1 MYHGAIGDLKGRWL
15 SNIDEFDFLRTLALN
30 LGAAEAKVIP
40 AQEIVVE
47 NRVVL
52 KCRVGCDD
60 YGRKLTCPPYTP
72 KVDEFRKMLK
82 DYKYALIVKFKS
94 PAEAGEEVSRSLLR
108 SQYDSTM
115 SKGLRDKASKFWTEW
130 KGDKKRILLAVLELE
145 KSAFEK
151 GYTFAVGFTS
161 GSCGLCEKC
170 NVQAGICLHPTMAR
184 CPEHAVG
191 VNMKKTAEKA
201 GMPIFFPIKGKP
213 EPTAL
218 ILID

>member
-1 MYHGAIGDLKGRWL
+1 MSQVKNTR
-15 SNIDEFDFLRTLALN
+15 EFDFLRTLALN
-30 LGAAEAKVIP
+30 LGATEARVIP
-40 AQEIVVE
+40 AGAVVVE

-60 YGRKLTCPPYTP
+60 YGKKLTCPPFVP

-94 PAEAGEEVSRSLLR
+94 PAEADKDVSRSLLR
-108 SQYDSTM
+108 SQFDPNM
-115 SKGLRDKASKFWTEW
+115 SRDLREKASKFWSDW
-130 KGDKKRILLAVLELE
+130 KNDKKRILLAVLDLE
-145 KSAFEK
+145 KAAFNK

-161 GSCGLCEKC
+161 GSCGLCEKY
-170 NVQAGICLHPTMAR
+170 NVEAGICLHPTMAR

-201 GMPIFFPIKGKP
+201 GMPISFPIKGKP

-218 ILID
+218 LLID

>member
-1 MYHGAIGDLKGRWL
+1 MSQVK
-15 SNIDEFDFLRTLALN
+15 NIHEFDFLRTLALN
-30 LGAAEAKVIP
+30 LGATEARVIP
-40 AQEIVVE
+40 AGAVVVE

-52 KCRVGCDD
+52 KCRFGCDD
-60 YGRKLTCPPYTP
+60 YGKRLTCPPFVP

-94 PAEAGEEVSRSLLR
+94 PAEADKDVSRNLLR

-115 SKGLRDKASKFWTEW
+115 SRDLREKASKFWSDWEN
-130 KGDKKRILLAVLELE
+130 DKKRILLAVLELE
-145 KSAFEK
+145 KAAFNK

-170 NVQAGICLHPTMAR
+170 NAEAGICLHPTMAR

-201 GMPIFFPIKGKP
+201 GMPISFPIKGKP

-218 ILID
+218 LLID

>member
-1 MYHGAIGDLKGRWL
+1 MSRVKNTR
-15 SNIDEFDFLRTLALN
+15 EFDFLRTLALK
-30 LGAAEAKVIP
+30 LGATEARVIP
-40 AQEIVVE
+40 ADDIVVE

-60 YGRKLTCPPYTP
+60 YGKKLTCPPFTP

-82 DYKYALIVKFKS
+82 DYKNALIVKFRS
-94 PAEAGEEVSRSLLR
+94 PAEADKDVSRNLLR

-115 SKGLRDKASKFWTEW
+115 SKDLREKASKFWSDW
-130 KGDKKRILLAVLELE
+130 KSDKKRILLAVLELE
-145 KSAFEK
+145 KAAFNK

-161 GSCGLCEKC
+161 GSCDLCENC
-170 NVQAGICLHPTMAR
+170 NVQTGVCLHPTMAR

-201 GMPIFFPIKGKP
+201 GIPISFPIKGNP

-218 ILID
+218 ILVD

>member
-1 MYHGAIGDLKGRWL
+1 MSRAKNTR
-15 SNIDEFDFLRTLALN
+15 EFDFLRTLALN
-30 LGAAEAKVIP
+30 LGATEAKIIP
-40 AQEIVVE
+40 AGAVVVE

-52 KCRVGCDD
+52 KCRFGCDD
-60 YGRKLTCPPYTP
+60 YGKKLTCPPFTV

-94 PAEAGEEVSRSLLR
+94 PAEADKNVSRSLLR

-115 SKGLRDKASKFWTEW
+115 SRDLREKASKFWSNW
-130 KGDKKRILLAVLELE
+130 KNDKKRILMSVLELE
-145 KSAFEK
+145 KAAFNK

-170 NVQAGICLHPTMAR
+170 NVEAGICLHLTMAR

-191 VNMKKTAEKA
+191 VNMKKTAENA
-201 GMPIFFPIKGKP
+201 GMPITFPIKGKP

-218 ILID
+218 LLID

>member
-1 MYHGAIGDLKGRWL
+1 LKDEG
-15 SNIDEFDFLRTLALN
+15 EFDFLKTLALN
-30 LGAAEAKVIP
+30 LGATEARVISAE
-40 AQEIVVE
+40 EIVVE

-52 KCRVGCDD
+52 KCRFGCDD
-60 YGRKLTCPPYTP
+60 YGKRLTCPPFTP
-72 KVDEFRKMLK
+72 KVDEFRRMLK
-82 DYKYALIVKFKS
+82 DYRHAMIVKFKS
-94 PAEAGEEVSRSLLR
+94 PAKADKDTSRSLLR

-115 SKGLRDKASKFWTEW
+115 NRGLREKASRFWSDW
-130 KGDKKRILLAVLELE
+130 KNDKKRILLAVLELE
-145 KSAFEK
+145 KAAFNR

-201 GMPIFFPIKGKP
+201 GIPLAFPIKGKP

-218 ILID
+218 LLID

>member
-1 MYHGAIGDLKGRWL
+1 MSQAKNTR
-15 SNIDEFDFLRTLALN
+15 EFDFLTTLALN
-30 LGAAEAKVIP
+30 LGATEAKVIP
-40 AQEIVVE
+40 AGEIVVE

-52 KCRVGCDD
+52 KCRLGCDD
-60 YGRKLTCPPYTP
+60 YGKKLTCPPLIP

-82 DYKYALIVKFKS
+82 EYKYALIVKFKS
-94 PAEAGEEVSRSLLR
+94 PAEADKNVSRNLLR

-115 SKGLRDKASKFWTEW
+115 SRDLREKASKFWSDW
-130 KGDKKRILLAVLELE
+130 KNDKKRILLAVLELE
-145 KSAFEK
+145 KAAFNE

-170 NVQAGICLHPTMAR
+170 NVEAGICLHPTMAW

-201 GMPIFFPIKGKP
+201 GMPIAFPIKGKP

-218 ILID
+218 L

>member
-1 MYHGAIGDLKGRWL
+1 VVESVSRAKNTR
-15 SNIDEFDFLRTLALN
+15 EFDFLRTLALN
-30 LGAAEAKVIP
+30 LGATEAKIIP
-40 AQEIVVE
+40 AGAVVVE

-52 KCRVGCDD
+52 KCRFGCDD
-60 YGRKLTCPPYTP
+60 YGKKLTCPPFTV

-94 PAEAGEEVSRSLLR
+94 PAEADKNVSRSLLR

-115 SKGLRDKASKFWTEW
+115 SRDLREKASKFWSNW
-130 KGDKKRILLAVLELE
+130 KNDKKRILMSVLELE
-145 KSAFEK
+145 KAAFNK

-170 NVQAGICLHPTMAR
+170 NVEAGICLHPTMAR

-191 VNMKKTAEKA
+191 VNMKKTAENA
-201 GMPIFFPIKGKP
+201 GMPITFPIKGKP

-218 ILID
+218 LLID

>member
-1 MYHGAIGDLKGRWL
+1 MNNEGK
-15 SNIDEFDFLRTLALN
+15 FDFLRTLALD
-30 LGAAEAKVIP
+30 LGATEARVIP
-40 AQEIVVE
+40 AEDIVVE

-60 YGRKLTCPPYTP
+60 YGKKLTCPPFTP
-72 KVDEFRKMLK
+72 KVDEFRRMLK
-82 DYKYALIVKFKS
+82 EYRHALIVKFKS
-94 PAEAGEEVSRSLLR
+94 PAEADADVSRSLLR

-115 SKGLRDKASKFWTEW
+115 SKELREKASKFWSDW
-130 KGDKKRILLAVLELE
+130 KSDKERILLAVLELE
-145 KSAFEK
+145 KAAFNE

-191 VNMKKTAEKA
+191 INMKKTAEKA
-201 GMPIFFPIKGKP
+201 GMPITFPIKQKP

>member
-1 MYHGAIGDLKGRWL
+1 MKNEG
-15 SNIDEFDFLRTLALN
+15 EFDFLRTLALK
-30 LGAAEAKVIP
+30 LGATEARVIP
-40 AQEIVVE
+40 AEEIVVE

-60 YGRKLTCPPYTP
+60 YGKRLTCPPFTP

-94 PAEAGEEVSRSLLR
+94 PAEADGDVSKNLLR
-108 SQYDSTM
+108 SQYDSTV
-115 SKGLRDKASKFWTEW
+115 SRDLREKASKFWSEW
-130 KGDKKRILLAVLELE
+130 KGDKKRILLVVLELE
-145 KSAFEK
+145 KAAFNR

-161 GSCGLCEKC
+161 GSCSLCEKC

-201 GMPIFFPIKGKP
+201 GIPITFPIKERP

>member
-1 MYHGAIGDLKGRWL
+1 MSQVK
-15 SNIDEFDFLRTLALN
+15 NIHEFDFLRTLALN
-30 LGAAEAKVIP
+30 LGATEARVIP
-40 AQEIVVE
+40 AGAVVVE

-52 KCRVGCDD
+52 KCRIGCDD
-60 YGRKLTCPPYTP
+60 YGKKLTCPPFVP

-94 PAEAGEEVSRSLLR
+94 PAEADKDVSRNLLR
-108 SQYDSTM
+108 SQYDSTI
-115 SKGLRDKASKFWTEW
+115 SRDLREKASKFWSDW
-130 KGDKKRILLAVLELE
+130 KNDKKRILLAALELE
-145 KSAFEK
+145 KAAFNK

-170 NVQAGICLHPTMAR
+170 NVEAGICLHPTMAR

-201 GMPIFFPIKGKP
+201 GMPISFPIKGKP

-218 ILID
+218 LLID

>member
-1 MYHGAIGDLKGRWL
+1 VKN
-15 SNIDEFDFLRTLALN
+15 SNEFDFLRTLALD
-30 LGAAEAKVIP
+30 LGAAEARVIP
-40 AQEIVVE
+40 AEDIVVE

-52 KCRVGCDD
+52 KCRFGCDD
-60 YGRKLTCPPYTP
+60 YGKKLTCPPFIP
-72 KVDEFRKMLK
+72 KPDEFRKMLK
-82 DYKYALIVKFKS
+82 DYKHALIVKFKS
-94 PAEAGEEVSRSLLR
+94 PAKADGEVSKSLLR

-115 SKGLRDKASKFWTEW
+115 SKELREKASKFWSEW

-145 KSAFEK
+145 RAAFIK

-161 GSCGLCEKC
+161 GSCGLCENC

-191 VNMKKTAEKA
+191 INMKKTAEKA
-201 GMPIFFPIKGKP
+201 GIPITFPIKEKP

>member
-1 MYHGAIGDLKGRWL
+1 MSQVKNMR
-15 SNIDEFDFLRTLALN
+15 EFDFLRTLALN
-30 LGAAEAKVIP
+30 LGATEARVIP
-40 AQEIVVE
+40 AGAVVVE

-52 KCRVGCDD
+52 KCRFGCDD
-60 YGRKLTCPPYTP
+60 YGKKLTCPPFAP

-94 PAEAGEEVSRSLLR
+94 PAEADKDVSRSLLR
-108 SQYDSTM
+108 SQYDSNM
-115 SKGLRDKASKFWTEW
+115 SRDLREKASKFWSDW
-130 KGDKKRILLAVLELE
+130 KNDKKRILLAVLELE
-145 KSAFEK
+145 KAAFNE

-170 NVQAGICLHPTMAR
+170 NVEAGICLHPTMAR

-201 GMPIFFPIKGKP
+201 GMPMTFPIKGKP

-218 ILID
+218 LLID

>member
-1 MYHGAIGDLKGRWL
+1 MSRAKNTR
-15 SNIDEFDFLRTLALN
+15 EFDFLRTLALN
-30 LGAAEAKVIP
+30 LGATEAKIIP
-40 AQEIVVE
+40 AGAVVVE

-52 KCRVGCDD
+52 KCRFGCDD
-60 YGRKLTCPPYTP
+60 YGKKLTCPPFTV

-94 PAEAGEEVSRSLLR
+94 PAEADKNVSRSLLR

-115 SKGLRDKASKFWTEW
+115 SRDLREKASKFWSNW
-130 KGDKKRILLAVLELE
+130 KNDKKRILMSVLELE
-145 KSAFEK
+145 KAAFNK

-170 NVQAGICLHPTMAR
+170 NVEAGICLHPTMAR

-191 VNMKKTAEKA
+191 VNMKKTAENA
-201 GMPIFFPIKGKP
+201 GMPITFPIKGKP

-218 ILID
+218 LLID

>member
-1 MYHGAIGDLKGRWL
+1 VKNAG
-15 SNIDEFDFLRTLALN
+15 EFDFLRTLAIR
-30 LGAAEAKVIP
+30 LGATEARVIP
-40 AQEIVVE
+40 AEDTVVE

-52 KCRVGCDD
+52 KCRFGCDD
-60 YGRKLTCPPYTP
+60 YGKKLTCPPYTL

-82 DYKYALIVKFKS
+82 DYKHALIVKFRS
-94 PAEAGEEVSRSLLR
+94 PAEADKDVSRNLLR

-115 SKGLRDKASKFWTEW
+115 SRDLREKASKFWSDW
-130 KGDKKRILLAVLELE
+130 KSDKKRILLAVLELE
-145 KSAFEK
+145 KAAFNK

-170 NVQAGICLHPTMAR
+170 NVEAGICLHPTMAR

-191 VNMKKTAEKA
+191 VNMKKTTEKA
-201 GMPIFFPIKGKP
+201 GIPITFPINRKP

-218 ILID
+218 LLID

>member
-1 MYHGAIGDLKGRWL
+1 LKNE
-15 SNIDEFDFLRTLALN
+15 SEFDFLRTLALK
-30 LGAAEAKVIP
+30 LGATEARVIP
-40 AQEIVVE
+40 AEEIVVE
-47 NRVVL
+47 NRVIL
-52 KCRVGCDD
+52 KCRFGCDD
-60 YGRKLTCPPYTP
+60 YGKKLTCPPFTL

-94 PAEAGEEVSRSLLR
+94 PAEADDDVSKSLLR
-108 SQYDSTM
+108 SQYDSTV
-115 SKGLRDKASKFWTEW
+115 SRDLREKASKFWSDW
-130 KGDKKRILLAVLELE
+130 KGDKERILLAVLELE
-145 KSAFEK
+145 KAAFNK

-201 GMPIFFPIKGKP
+201 GMPIIFPIRGKP

>member
-1 MYHGAIGDLKGRWL
+1 LKEEG
-15 SNIDEFDFLRTLALN
+15 EFGFLRGLALD
-30 LGAAEAKVIP
+30 LGAAEARVISVGD
-40 AQEIVVE
+40 IVVE

-52 KCRVGCDD
+52 KCRIGCDD
-60 YGRKLTCPPYTP
+60 YGKKLTCPPFTP

-82 DYKYALIVKFKS
+82 DYRHAMIVKFKS
-94 PAEAGEEVSRSLLR
+94 PAEADKDTSRNLLR
-108 SQYDSTM
+108 SQYDQTM
-115 SKGLRDKASKFWTEW
+115 SKDLREKTSKFWSDW

-145 KSAFEK
+145 KAAFNK

-201 GMPIFFPIKGKP
+201 GIPLSFPIKGKP

-218 ILID
+218 LLID

>member
-1 MYHGAIGDLKGRWL
+1 VSRAKNTR
-15 SNIDEFDFLRTLALN
+15 EFDFLRTLALN
-30 LGAAEAKVIP
+30 LGATEAKIIP
-40 AQEIVVE
+40 AGAVVVE

-52 KCRVGCDD
+52 KCRFGCDD
-60 YGRKLTCPPYTP
+60 YGKKLTCPPFTV

-94 PAEAGEEVSRSLLR
+94 PAEADKNVSRSLLR

-115 SKGLRDKASKFWTEW
+115 SRDLREKASKFWSNW
-130 KGDKKRILLAVLELE
+130 KNDKKRILMSVLELE
-145 KSAFEK
+145 KAAFNK

-170 NVQAGICLHPTMAR
+170 NVEAGICLHLTMAR

-191 VNMKKTAEKA
+191 VNMKKTAENA
-201 GMPIFFPIKGKP
+201 GMPITFPIKGKP

-218 ILID
+218 LLID

>member
-1 MYHGAIGDLKGRWL
+1 MKNTR
-15 SNIDEFDFLRTLALN
+15 EFDFLRTLALN
-30 LGAAEAKVIP
+30 LGATEARVIP
-40 AQEIVVE
+40 AGAVVVE

-60 YGRKLTCPPYTP
+60 YGKKLTCPPFVP

-94 PAEAGEEVSRSLLR
+94 PAEADKDVSRSLLR
-108 SQYDSTM
+108 SQFDFNM
-115 SKGLRDKASKFWTEW
+115 SRDLREKASKFWSDW
-130 KGDKKRILLAVLELE
+130 KNDKKRILLAVLELE
-145 KSAFEK
+145 KAAFNK

-170 NVQAGICLHPTMAR
+170 NVEAGICLHPTMAR

-201 GMPIFFPIKGKP
+201 GMPISFPIKGKP

-218 ILID
+218 LLID

>member
-1 MYHGAIGDLKGRWL
+1 MSQAKNTR
-15 SNIDEFDFLRTLALN
+15 EFDFLRTLAVN
-30 LGAAEAKVIP
+30 LGATEAKVIP
-40 AQEIVVE
+40 ASQIVVE

-52 KCRVGCDD
+52 KCRIGCDD
-60 YGRKLTCPPYTP
+60 YGKKLTCPPFTP

-94 PAEAGEEVSRSLLR
+94 PAEADKNVSRSLLR

-115 SKGLRDKASKFWTEW
+115 SRDLREKASKFWTAW
-130 KGDKKRILLAVLELE
+130 KNDKKRILLAVLELE
-145 KSAFEK
+145 KAAFNK

-170 NVQAGICLHPTMAR
+170 NVEAGICLHPTMAR

-191 VNMKKTAEKA
+191 VNMKKTAEKS
-201 GMPIFFPIKGKP
+201 GIPITFPIKGKP

-218 ILID
+218 LLID

>member
-1 MYHGAIGDLKGRWL
+1 MNNEDK
-15 SNIDEFDFLRTLALN
+15 FDFLKTLALN
-30 LGAAEAKVIP
+30 LGATETRVI
-40 AQEIVVE
+40 AVEDIVVE

-52 KCRVGCDD
+52 KCRFGCDD
-60 YGRKLTCPPYTP
+60 YGNKLTCPPFTP
-72 KVDEFRKMLK
+72 KVDEFRRMLK
-82 DYKYALIVKFKS
+82 DYKHALIVKFKS
-94 PAEAGEEVSRSLLR
+94 PAEADTDVSRSLLR

-115 SKGLRDKASKFWTEW
+115 SKELREKASKFWSDW
-130 KGDKKRILLAVLELE
+130 KSDKKRILLAVLELE
-145 KSAFEK
+145 KAAFNE

-191 VNMKKTAEKA
+191 INMKKTAEKA
-201 GMPIFFPIKGKP
+201 GMPITFPIKEKP